1 MMIALGLR
9 VGDHAL
15 QSSSASLKCHF
26 FYLVSPTTSLMA
38 VQSKSSVLRIV
49 VATDTH
55 LGFKERDEIR
65 KDDAF
70 MAFEEVL
77 QTARQLKAD
86 MIIHGGD
93 LFHEH
98 RPSRQSLHRCMKLLR
113 DNCLGDGN
121 VGIKVVS
128 NPLDNFD
135 DAELGLNYENPNI
148 NVSMPVFAVHGNH
161 DDPGREG
168 YLAANNILSVAG
180 LVNFFGK
187 VTNLDSFQMKPVLIE
202 KDNVKIALYGLGYL
216 PDARLLRMLQ
226 QKKVKWMRP
235 EQPADGPDP
244 WFNIFVIH
252 QTRNAAAEH
261 IPDHLLPSFL
271 HFVIWGHEH
280 ECLIDPVE
288 NVHGSYISQLGSS
301 VQTSLTEGEAKTKH
315 FLVLDVRPGRDG
327 KSEFRAIK
335 RAFKN
340 VRPFI
345 YRDISLSEMIGDGP
359 RNESAVKD
367 GLSKYLERLISEPQ
381 PETQRP
387 HHSEMSIPLVRLR
400 IEHTGFHTINPQQFG
415 HNFVGRVANY
425 QDLLC
430 FYKKRAVRQHAA
442 PSSAA
447 AEEEDLVAIN
457 LAMRGE
463 SVKIHDIV
471 AQILKETQTSM
482 RILGQDVL
490 QQALVEFAEKEDKT
504 AIEAA
509 VNAALGKVRK
519 HVIAECNQGR
529 QLAFIDDANKVDKAV
544 ERMAGNGLRPPPLDD
559 GVAAR
564 PLLAQH
570 IDDDDAPI
578 VLVPEN
584 GRGVPASQR
593 GGRGAAR
600 GGGRGGSAA
609 AAGDKQSRPA
619 KKAARTTLLDQTQL
633 SAVNAGDDD
642 SAGSDTG
649 RVSSATQHAGVHSA
663 QALTFPLTMYS
674 VTGSKRPLSSSS
686 QRNLPFGPSQSSVSA
701 AAPSVRGF
709 GASQAPTSTQAALE
723 IQTGFSSSRLF
734 GSSQGGKAASAS
746 QAAAPPP
753 RKLPFVKS

>member
-1 MMIALGLR
+1 M
-9 VGDHAL
+9 
-15 QSSSASLKCHF
+15 
-26 FYLVSPTTSLMA
+26 TT
-38 VQSKSSVLRIV
+38 QSKGSVLRIV

-70 MAFEEVL
+70 LAFEEVL

-135 DAELGLNYENPNI
+135 DAEQGLNYENPNI

-187 VTNLDSFQMKPVLIE
+187 VTNLDSFHMKPVLIE

-235 EQPADGPDP
+235 EQPADGVDP

-301 VQTSLTEGEAKTKH
+301 VHTSLTEGEAKTKH

-345 YRDISLSEMIGDGP
+345 YRDVSLSDMIGDGP
-359 RNESAVKD
+359 RNESSVKV
-367 GLSKYLERLISEPQ
+367 GLSKYLDRLLSEPQ

-387 HHSEMSIPLVRLR
+387 HHPEMALPLVRLR
-400 IEHTGFHTINPQQFG
+400 IEHSGFHTINPQQFG

-430 FYKKRAVRQHAA
+430 FYKKRAVRQ

-447 AEEEDLVAIN
+447 SAAAADEEDLAAIN

-490 QQALVEFAEKEDKT
+490 QQALVEFAEKEDRN

-509 VNAALGKVRK
+509 VSTALGKVRK

-529 QLAFIDDANKVDKAV
+529 QLAFIDDADKVDKAV
-544 ERMAGNGLRPPPLDD
+544 ERLGGSGLRPPPLDS
-559 GVAAR
+559 GVSAR
-564 PLLAQH
+564 PLLAQAP
-570 IDDDDAPI
+570 DDDDAPI
-578 VLVPEN
+578 VLVPESS
-584 GRGVPASQR
+584 GRGGPASQR

-609 AAGDKQSRPA
+609 ASDKQPKPA
-619 KKAARTTLLDQTQL
+619 KKAARTTLLGQTQS
-633 SAVNAGDDD
+633 SAVNADDAD
-642 SAGSDTG
+642 SDGSDDG
-649 RVSSATQHAGVHSA
+649 RMQPPAQNAGESFLMLRLYHHPSMIYRRLKAPPPTRLSANPAVRTIASVGVCPRA
-663 QALTFPLTMYS
+663 QRPQL
-674 VTGSKRPLSSSS
+674 RPLS
-686 QRNLPFGPSQSSVSA
+686 A
-701 AAPSVRGF
+701 AR
-709 GASQAPTSTQAALE
+709 
-723 IQTGFSSSRLF
+723 SRSL
-734 GSSQGGKAASAS
+734 AI
-746 QAAAPPP
+746 
-753 RKLPFVKS
+753 RT

>member
-1 MMIALGLR
+1 
-9 VGDHAL
+9 
-15 QSSSASLKCHF
+15 
-26 FYLVSPTTSLMA
+26 MA
-38 VQSKSSVLRIV
+38 TQSKGSVLRIV

-113 DNCLGDGN
+113 DHCLGDGN

-135 DAELGLNYENPNI
+135 DAEQGLNYENPNI

-252 QTRNAAAEH
+252 QTRNAATEH

-301 VQTSLTEGEAKTKH
+301 VHTSLTEGEAKTKH

-335 RAFKN
+335 RAFKS

-345 YRDISLSEMIGDGP
+345 YRDISLSELIGDGP

-367 GLSKYLERLISEPQ
+367 GLSKYLERLLAESQ

-387 HHSEMSIPLVRLR
+387 HHPDMAIPLVRMR

-415 HNFVGRVANY
+415 HNFVGRVANH

-430 FYKKRAVRQHAA
+430 FYKKRAVRSASA
-442 PSSAA
+442 PAA
-447 AEEEDLVAIN
+447 AAADDEELAAIN

-490 QQALVEFAEKEDKT
+490 QQALVDFAEKEDRT

-519 HVIAECNQGR
+519 HVIAECQQGR
-529 QLAFIDDANKVDKAV
+529 QLAFIDDPDKVDKAV
-544 ERMAGNGLRPPPLDD
+544 ERLGGSNLRPPPLDS

-564 PLLAQH
+564 PLVAQAL
-570 IDDDDAPI
+570 DDDDAPI
-578 VLVPEN
+578 LLVPESA
-584 GRGVPASQR
+584 RGTQASQR
-593 GGRGAAR
+593 GGRAAAR
-600 GGGRGGSAA
+600 GGRGAGAA
-609 AAGDKQSRPA
+609 DKQNKPA
-619 KKAARTTLLDQTQL
+619 KKAARTTLLGQTQS
-633 SAVNAGDDD
+633 SAVNVDDGD
-642 SAGSDTG
+642 SAGSDDG
-649 RVSSATQHAGVHSA
+649 RAQPASTQNAGV
-663 QALTFPLTMYS
+663 
-674 VTGSKRPLSSSS
+674 
-686 QRNLPFGPSQSSVSA
+686 
-701 AAPSVRGF
+701 
-709 GASQAPTSTQAALE
+709 QAPTTPAHRCLLRCVLMIAQVPSDLSRPLTVFLSAHPKHLLPLPAFAALGPHRRL
-723 IQTGFSSSRLF
+723 QPHRQHSRLR
-734 GSSQGGKAASAS
+734 AASVQRGCSAPAS
-746 QAAAPPP
+746 PPKAWRLRQRRSP
-753 RKLPFVKS
+753 RASCRL

>member
-1 MMIALGLR
+1 
-9 VGDHAL
+9 
-15 QSSSASLKCHF
+15 
-26 FYLVSPTTSLMA
+26 MA
-38 VQSKSSVLRIV
+38 TQSKGSVLRIV

-121 VGIKVVS
+121 VGIRVVS

-135 DAELGLNYENPNI
+135 DAEQGLNYENPNI

-187 VTNLDSFQMKPVLIE
+187 VTNLDSFHMKPVLIE

-244 WFNIFVIH
+244 WFNILVIH

-301 VQTSLTEGEAKTKH
+301 VHTSLTEGESKTKH

-345 YRDISLSEMIGDGP
+345 YRDISLSELIGEGP
-359 RNESAVKD
+359 RNESAVKE
-367 GLSKYLERLISEPQ
+367 GLFQYLERLLTDPQ
-381 PETQRP
+381 PEIQRP
-387 HHSEMSIPLVRLR
+387 HHPEMAIPLVRLR

-415 HNFVGRVANY
+415 HHFVGRVANY

-430 FYKKRAVRQHAA
+430 FYKKRALRQPSASA
-442 PSSAA
+442 PATA
-447 AEEEDLVAIN
+447 DEEELAAIN

-509 VNAALGKVRK
+509 VNTALGKVRK

-529 QLAFIDDANKVDKAV
+529 QLVFIDDPDKVDRAV
-544 ERMAGNGLRPPPLDD
+544 ERLAGSGLRPPPLDS

-564 PLLAQH
+564 PLLAQAL
-570 IDDDDAPI
+570 DDDDAPI
-578 VLVPEN
+578 VLVQEN
-584 GRGVPASQR
+584 GRGVQASQR
-593 GGRGAAR
+593 GSRGAAR
-600 GGGRGGSAA
+600 GGRGGSGSAA
-609 AAGDKQSRPA
+609 ADKQSRPA
-619 KKAARTTLLDQTQL
+619 KKAARTTLLGQTQS
-633 SAVNAGDDD
+633 SAANVEDAD
-642 SAGSDTG
+642 SAGSDDG
-649 RVSSATQHAGVHSA
+649 RLQPSTQNAGV
-663 QALTFPLTMYS
+663 Y
-674 VTGSKRPLSSSS
+674 
-686 QRNLPFGPSQSSVSA
+686 
-701 AAPSVRGF
+701 
-709 GASQAPTSTQAALE
+709 
-723 IQTGFSSSRLF
+723 
-734 GSSQGGKAASAS
+734 
-746 QAAAPPP
+746 
-753 RKLPFVKS
+753 